1 LGLHSSS
8 ALHGAPGKSL
18 ARDVIV
24 SDDGCGTSVVGT
36 ADVMIRMVDNTVPSV
51 GIGVNIGLILGRGR
65 SGVMSTDVEDT
76 SRIEENPV
84 DGFMLAEGRG
94 DVVKIDGSRP
104 S

>member
-65 SGVMSTDVEDT
+65 SGVMSTDVE
-76 SRIEENPV
+76 NPV